1 MYYQKLFS
9 VLLLYKIQKYMSF
22 SFGIKNHGGKVQVQL
37 GKNCNNCKR
46 KGPNFGPKAKIKNGF
61 V

>member
-1 MYYQKLFS
+1 
-9 VLLLYKIQKYMSF
+9 MSF
-22 SFGIKNHGGKVQVQL
+22 SFGIKKHGGKVQVQL